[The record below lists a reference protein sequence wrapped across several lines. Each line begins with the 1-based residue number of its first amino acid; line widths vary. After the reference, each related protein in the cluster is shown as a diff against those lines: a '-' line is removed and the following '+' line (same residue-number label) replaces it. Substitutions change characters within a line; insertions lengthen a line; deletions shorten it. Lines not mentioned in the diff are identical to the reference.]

1 MAYVFEN
8 QENLVKD
15 NDVGLGVEIS
25 NSTIVF
31 NTLYDLKKQVKQNI
45 KTLLLTRIGERYML
59 PQFGTELLS
68 LIFQPNVIELK
79 EEIKTIITNA
89 LNSWINNIILERID
103 VKTNEDDPTLNY
115 MIEVSII
122 YTIQNFVTDTV
133 TISATETGTVVVS
146 NI

>member
-8 QENLVKD
+8 QENLIKD
-15 NDVGLGVEIS
+15 NDVGLGVELS

-31 NTLYDLKKQVKQNI
+31 NTIYDLKKQVKQNI

-68 LIFQPNVIELK
+68 LIFQPNVTELK
-79 EEIKTIITNA
+79 EEIKTIIITA
-89 LNSWINNIILERID
+89 LNSWINNIIVERINI
-103 VKTNEDDPTLNY
+103 KTNEDDPTLNY

>member
-15 NDVGLGVEIS
+15 NDIGLGVEIS
-25 NSTIVF
+25 NSSIIF
-31 NTLYDLKKQVKQNI
+31 NTLYDLKTQVKQNI

-68 LIFQPNVIELK
+68 IIFQPNVIELK
-79 EEIKTIITNA
+79 DEIKTIITKA
-89 LNSWINNIILERID
+89 LNEWIDIITVEQID
-103 VKTNEDDPTLNY
+103 IKTNEDDPALNY
-115 MIEVSII
+115 MVEVSIK
-122 YTIQNFVTDTV
+122 YTIQNFVIDNI

-146 NI
+146 NT

>member
-79 EEIKTIITNA
+79 EEIKTIITTA
-89 LNSWINNIILERID
+89 LNSWINNIIVEQID

>member
-68 LIFQPNVIELK
+68 LIFQPNVIELT

-89 LNSWINNIILERID
+89 LNSWINNITLERID

>member
-8 QENLVKD
+8 QESLVKD
-15 NDVGLGVEIS
+15 NDIGLGVEIS

-31 NTLYDLKKQVKQNI
+31 NPVYDLKKQVKQNI

-59 PQFGTELLS
+59 PQFGTDLLL
-68 LIFQPNVIELK
+68 LIFQPNVTELK
-79 EEIKTIITNA
+79 EQIITIITDA
-89 LNSWINNIILERID
+89 MNSWINNITLERVD

-133 TISATETGTVVVS
+133 TISATEAGTVVVS

>member
-8 QENLVKD
+8 QESLVKD
-15 NDVGLGVEIS
+15 NDIGLGVEIS

-31 NTLYDLKKQVKQNI
+31 NPVYDLKKQVKQNI

-59 PQFGTELLS
+59 PQFGTDLLL

-79 EEIKTIITNA
+79 EQIITIITDA
-89 LNSWINNIILERID
+89 MNSWINNITLERVD

-122 YTIQNFVTDTV
+122 YTIQNFVTDLV